1 MSWSKASSLFLL
13 SPFLLSSAVPLVIL
27 QTKPITPESIYSFAH
42 TFTFVLPVIHVHNA
56 VWREKNKAHWYI
68 GSHFEALCALWAL
81 CASITKSL
89 SEGKVPIILKSFE
102 IEIAPLSKDLTIEIT
117 PCWLSVKVQFRQ
129 LHDWAIVENK
139 SLQTYC
145 AFLVFMLA
153 WQNNDFENLFLLYL
167 CFSNISWIATSY

>member
-1 MSWSKASSLFLL
+1 MESHPIYFQANRRWLMSWSKASSLFLL

-89 SEGKVPIILKSFE
+89 SEGKVPIILKSCE

-117 PCWLSVKVQFRQ
+117 PCWLSVKVK
-129 LHDWAIVENK
+129 DAV
-139 SLQTYC
+139 QTAPWLSYC
-145 AFLVFMLA
+145 GKQILA
-153 WQNNDFENLFLLYL
+153 NLLRLFGFY
-167 CFSNISWIATSY
+167 AHVAK